1 MTGNAVDGTL
11 MLLGLIAVVTI
22 VLLAFGKLF
31 LIGLDAI
38 ITKWRRLGIV
48 PRVVAV
54 LMAAVAT
61 VEAQKS
67 GMGDFNRVERVDR
80 VDGGGGD
87 FSRKEHK
94 ESVGVDGEVL
104 KLGVEVEQRTD
115 KPSSVQ
121 LGLETSTHPLVSVKT
136 SDSYSYSMPEN
147 AVRYPNPTFHIRPQ
161 V

>member
-48 PRVVAV
+48 PRIVAV

-67 GMGDFNRVERVDR
+67 GMGDSNRVERVDR
-80 VDGGGGD
+80 VDD
-87 FSRKEHK
+87 EK
-94 ESVGVDGEVL
+94 
-104 KLGVEVEQRTD
+104 
-115 KPSSVQ
+115 
-121 LGLETSTHPLVSVKT
+121 VSG
-136 SDSYSYSMPEN
+136 
-147 AVRYPNPTFHIRPQ
+147 R
-161 V
+161 

>member
-1 MTGNAVDGTL
+1 MTGNAVDGIL

-61 VEAQKS
+61 VEAQK
-67 GMGDFNRVERVDR
+67 
-80 VDGGGGD
+80 GGAGSEGVRSD
-87 FSRKEHK
+87 
-94 ESVGVDGEVL
+94 GVD
-104 KLGVEVEQRTD
+104 
-115 KPSSVQ
+115 SH
-121 LGLETSTHPLVSVKT
+121 THPLPHSPNHPLPHPPT
-136 SDSYSYSMPEN
+136 
-147 AVRYPNPTFHIRPQ
+147 YPIPHSPTI
-161 V
+161 

>member
-54 LMAAVAT
+54 MMAAVAT

-67 GMGDFNRVERVDR
+67 GMGDSNRVERVDR
-80 VDGGGGD
+80 VDG
-87 FSRKEHK
+87 
-94 ESVGVDGEVL
+94 VGE
-104 KLGVEVEQRTD
+104 
-115 KPSSVQ
+115 
-121 LGLETSTHPLVSVKT
+121 
-136 SDSYSYSMPEN
+136 
-147 AVRYPNPTFHIRPQ
+147 I
-161 V
+161 

>member
-94 ESVGVDGEVL
+94 ESVGVDGEEL
-104 KLGVEVEQRTD
+104 KLGVEQRTD